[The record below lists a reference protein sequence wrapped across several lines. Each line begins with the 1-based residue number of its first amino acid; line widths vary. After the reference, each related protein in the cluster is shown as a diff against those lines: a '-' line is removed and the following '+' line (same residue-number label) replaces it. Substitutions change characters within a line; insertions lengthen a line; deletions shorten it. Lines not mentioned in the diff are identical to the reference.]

1 MHEALLLHNRRDQ
14 FIKIQTLLQL
24 FELLTKTQTSLDT
37 SKMRIRHGKSPE
49 GKIEEELNSNRTI
62 NKRDIL
68 LEWLC
73 QILNRLWSIIR
84 LWHIK
89 HTSLL
94 RQNITKSIVSH
105 MSLYIEW
112 DRNSMEQRPI
122 TSMQRLNLGLIML
135 TQTSTIIVISHPI
148 RNQVILILIESKISS
163 KLIGVSNL
171 VLSLQQTKKKEFTT
185 WAQMFHGWTLTQRR
199 DRIIKNEK

>member
-68 LEWLC
+68 LE
-73 QILNRLWSIIR
+73 
-84 LWHIK
+84 
-89 HTSLL
+89 
-94 RQNITKSIVSH
+94 
-105 MSLYIEW
+105 
-112 DRNSMEQRPI
+112 
-122 TSMQRLNLGLIML
+122 
-135 TQTSTIIVISHPI
+135 
-148 RNQVILILIESKISS
+148 
-163 KLIGVSNL
+163 
-171 VLSLQQTKKKEFTT
+171 
-185 WAQMFHGWTLTQRR
+185 
-199 DRIIKNEK
+199 